1 MIINLRYKGSEIY
14 APDGAPADR
23 ALARTTHMGISAHP
37 DDLEIMSYD
46 GILKCFGNSKAC
58 FFGVVVTDGAGS
70 PRTGFYQNYTD
81 EDMKVVR
88 RKEQKKAAMVG
99 EYSGVAFLNYPSAGV
114 KDPKN
119 AGPKDDLKDLLKATR
134 PSVVYTHNPADK
146 HDTHVAVC
154 LRTVQALRELAPE
167 EKPEHVYGCEVWRD
181 LDWLSDEDKVGFDV
195 STHQNLAAALVS
207 IYDSQVSGGKG
218 YDLATIGRRRAHATY
233 YASHSTDISTS
244 MIFALDLTPLI
255 KNPSLDIAAFIDRQI
270 QRFAADVRKR
280 IEKLI

>member
-14 APDGAPADR
+14 APDGTPADR

-37 DDLEIMSYD
+37 DDLEIMAYD

-58 FFGVVVTDGAGS
+58 FFGVVMTDGAGS
-70 PRTGFYQNYTD
+70 PRNGFYQNYTD
-81 EDMKVVR
+81 EDMKDVR
-88 RKEQKKAAMVG
+88 RKEH
-99 EYSGVAFLNYPSAGV
+99 
-114 KDPKN
+114 
-119 AGPKDDLKDLLKATR
+119 DLKDLLKAAR

-167 EKPEHVYGCEVWRD
+167 ERPEHVYGCEVWRD

-233 YASHSTDISTS
+233 YASHSVDISTS

-255 KNPSLDIAAFIDRQI
+255 KNLSLDIAAFIDRHI

-280 IEKLI
+280 IEKLT